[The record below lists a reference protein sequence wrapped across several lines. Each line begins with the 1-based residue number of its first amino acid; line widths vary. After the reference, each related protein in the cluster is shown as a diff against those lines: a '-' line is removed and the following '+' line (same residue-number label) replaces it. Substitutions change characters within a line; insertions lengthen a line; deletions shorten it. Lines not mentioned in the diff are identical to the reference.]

1 MRRIIMGVKKRARV
15 SSGQQT
21 TALFSR
27 SSASAQEPSSSRS
40 KESHG
45 RIIVHEYEGGAL
57 RQALLHKRYK
67 RFLADV
73 SLHGEEEEMTI
84 HVPNTGP
91 MTGLLDQL
99 PAQALLS
106 KSSNPNRKYAYTL
119 EWMKDHYNTWVG
131 VHSAKANAMVSRLL
145 ASGSLDEH
153 LPIKYTKYN
162 AEVKI
167 SSGGTKKGP
176 GSRIDFELINED
188 SGEVCLVEV
197 KSVTMRVD
205 DHDAS
210 TGDVTPMAVFPDTK
224 SERAQRHVQELIDAV
239 TQKNMHAAMVFL
251 IQRNDCSVFSPCF
264 EKDPVYSEL
273 VCRAF
278 EAGVRLIPVV
288 VDLFEE
294 ESYVSAEQPVRLLP
308 VSLDQNLPVWK
319 NNK

>member
-1 MRRIIMGVKKRARV
+1 MGVKKRARV
-15 SSGQQT
+15 SSSQQT
-21 TALFSR
+21 LPALSAR
-27 SSASAQEPSSSRS
+27 SYASAQEPAGSRS
-40 KESHG
+40 KESDG

-57 RQALLHKRYK
+57 RRALLHKRYK

-73 SLHGEEEEMTI
+73 TLQGEEDEMTI

-106 KSSNPNRKYAYTL
+106 KSSNPSRKYAYTL

-145 ASGSLDEH
+145 DSGSLNEH

-167 SSGGTKKGP
+167 SNGGTKKSP

-188 SGEVCLVEV
+188 TGEVCLVEV
-197 KSVTMRVD
+197 KSVTMRMD
-205 DHDAS
+205 DHDPS
-210 TGDVTPMAVFPDTK
+210 TGNVIPMAVFPDTK

-239 TQKNMHAAMVFL
+239 TKKSMHAAMVFL
-251 IQRNDCSVFSPCF
+251 IQRNDCSAFSPCF

-273 VCRAF
+273 VCRAS
-278 EAGVRLIPVV
+278 EAGIRLIPVV
-288 VDLFEE
+288 VALFED
-294 ESYVSAEQPVRLLP
+294 ESCVSAEQPVRLLP
-308 VSLDQNLPVWK
+308 VSLDQNLTLWK
-319 NNK
+319 NT